1 MNRSERIMLKKIF
14 IIILVCF
21 IYSANNDNILT
32 AKINQGA
39 ETNHMVIDIYCHN
52 INDIAGVQFELP
64 NYINLLNV
72 EEVSTKDI
80 EFEFHHSNKGLI
92 LGFSMTGD
100 KIGSFNSSQWD
111 EFTNNQNVI
120 CRLHVSIG
128 ANYQWET
135 TDGSYI
141 MCPIKTILAS
151 PRGER
156 LSFTNYQDKN
166 RGFGFQ
172 KQLKNLNTSIKS
184 VKVSFY
190 E

>member
-1 MNRSERIMLKKIF
+1 M
-14 IIILVCF
+14 IIAL
-21 IYSANNDNILT
+21 S
-32 AKINQGA
+32 
-39 ETNHMVIDIYCHN
+39 
-52 INDIAGVQFELP
+52 P
-64 NYINLLNV
+64 
-72 EEVSTKDI
+72 KDI

-111 EFTNNQNVI
+111 EFTNNQNII

-156 LSFTNYQDKN
+156 LSFTNYQDVAGYSDVIWLNKN
-166 RGFGFQ
+166 DKLFI
-172 KQLKNLNTSIKS
+172 KQC
-184 VKVSFY
+184 V
-190 E
+190 